1 MAKDRPAQRRRQM
14 NFPDGCYPPFLIL
27 VLVLGGAACRQTE
40 ALQLAGTTERRV
52 LELSA
57 PISEIVVEIPVQ
69 EGQRVKTNDLIVQL
83 DTEEVAADLVA
94 QESALAAAEALLKET
109 EGDFGRQETLQKA
122 RVSTAKALDSARR
135 QRDEA
140 LALVNEKK
148 ARIIQAKKRL
158 NDLSIVSRASG
169 VVDQLPFEVGE
180 RVPAGGVV
188 AVITA
193 DEQPWVRVW
202 LPARAVSRAK
212 LGMTAEVSVVG
223 LKETFSAEVEYISR
237 EPEFTPHFALTERE
251 SGHLSYESR
260 IVLKEAP
267 PDLRAG
273 LPAQVRLIVPKD

>member
-1 MAKDRPAQRRRQM
+1 MGRGWLLSSVLIPLLLLCGASCRR
-14 NFPDGCYPPFLIL
+14 
-27 VLVLGGAACRQTE
+27 TE
-40 ALQLAGTTERRV
+40 SLQLAGTTERKV

-57 PISEIVVEIPVQ
+57 PISEIIVSIPVEEGKRVQ
-69 EGQRVKTNDLIVQL
+69 ENDLVVQL

-94 QESALAAAEALLKET
+94 QESALAAAQALLKET
-109 EGDFGRQETLQKA
+109 EGDFRRQETLQKA
-122 RVSTAKALDSARR
+122 SVATAKALDSARR

-148 ARIIQAKKRL
+148 ARIIQAQKRL

-188 AVITA
+188 AVVYA
-193 DEQPWVRVW
+193 DEQPWIRVW
-202 LPARAVSRAK
+202 LPARAVSRTK
-212 LGMTAEVSVVG
+212 IGMAAEVSIVG
-223 LKETFSAEVEYISR
+223 FKETFSAEVEYISR

-260 IVLKEAP
+260 ILLKDAP

-273 LPAQVRLIVPKD
+273 LPAQVRFRVPTE

>member
-1 MAKDRPAQRRRQM
+1 MAEDRRIKRQRRRM
-14 NFPDGCYPPFLIL
+14 SRCWYYLPWFILIL
-27 VLVLGGAACRQTE
+27 IFSGAACRRTE

-57 PISEIVVEIPVQ
+57 PISEIIVDIPVE
-69 EGQRVKTNDLIVQL
+69 EGQRVKENDLIVQL
-83 DTEEVAADLVA
+83 DTEEVAAELIA

-122 RVSTAKALDSARR
+122 RVATAKALDSARR

-188 AVITA
+188 AVIYS
-193 DEQPWVRVW
+193 DEQAWVRIW
-202 LPARAVSRAK
+202 LPARAVSRTK
-212 LGMTAEVSVVG
+212 LGMLAEVSVGG
-223 LKETFSAEVEYISR
+223 LKKTFSGEVEYISR

-260 IVLKEAP
+260 VVLKDAP